1 MNAPFKPPLI
11 EEVLSYACVSISNLK
26 ANPAAVVAEARERA
40 VAVLSRNKAVA
51 YVVSP
56 EAWAAACDALED
68 LRDIEV
74 IQDRL
79 ANPGEMIEVAIAD
92 LV

>member
-11 EEVLSYACVSISNLK
+11 EEVHFHACVSISNLK

-56 EAWAAACDALED
+56 EAWAAACDALEE
-68 LRDIEV
+68 LRDIGIV
-74 IQDRL
+74 RDRL
-79 ANPGEMIEVAIAD
+79 ANPGEMVPIAIED